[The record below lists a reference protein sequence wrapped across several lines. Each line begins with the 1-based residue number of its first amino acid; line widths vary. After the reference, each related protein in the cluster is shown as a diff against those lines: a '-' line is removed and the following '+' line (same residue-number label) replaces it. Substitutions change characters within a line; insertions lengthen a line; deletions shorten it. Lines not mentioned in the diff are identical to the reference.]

1 MVAQQLKNLSDT
13 DLMLMEDILGREF
26 AKENEQNQLSITK
39 NGYAKPMERSRRILA
54 CMNAVRSQR
63 QLMQK
68 MSIKW

>member
-13 DLMLMEDILGREF
+13 DLMLIEDILGKEF
-26 AKENEQNQLSITK
+26 AKENEQSRLSLTK
-39 NGYAKPMERSRRILA
+39 NGYAKPMERSRRLLV

-63 QLMQK
+63 QLMKK